1 MTNFKNIS
9 DKELYRKCIMYGRQ
23 ALQAR
28 RKFIGLLPEVFKRKL
43 FTKKGF
49 DSVYEFAAR
58 LAGISHDQVNK
69 ILQLER
75 KYQDKPILHS
85 ALVEGNISVNKLVRI
100 ASISTQSNQSE
111 LVKKAETL
119 SSRALE
125 VYVRDV
131 KNKEPNGFNMPL
143 FELNSVHVHRL
154 KLDENIESELVEM
167 QEKGIDVNAFLR
179 KCLDQRKQQIEEQKE
194 QLSKNIIGMPTSR
207 YIPAKIKKIIIEE
220 HGSRCSRLVAGNQCK
235 HPAEHLHHTKRFSQ
249 SRAHDPQFLKPLCKA
264 HHELEHADEEDYR
277 KYRRQTGGRQPGS
290 VIFRV

>member
-1 MTNFKNIS
+1 MINFKNIS

-23 ALQAR
+23 ALKAR

-43 FTKKGF
+43 YTKKGF

-85 ALVEGNISVNKLVRI
+85 ALEEGNISVNKLVRI
-100 ASISTQSNQSE
+100 ASISTHTNQSE

-131 KNKEPNGFNMPL
+131 KDKEVNGFKTPL
-143 FELNSVHVHRL
+143 FEPDSVHVHCL
-154 KLDENIESELVEM
+154 KLDEDIESELAEL

-194 QLSKNIIGMPTSR
+194 QLSKEVEAERIEKEVIGMPTSR
-207 YIPAKIKKIIIEE
+207 YIPAKIKKIIAEE
-220 HGSRCSRLVAGNQCK
+220 HGSRCSRIVAGNPCK
-235 HPAEHLHHTKRFSQ
+235 NPAEHLHHTKRFSQ
-249 SRAHDPQFLKPLCKA
+249 SQKHDPQFLKPLCKA
-264 HHELEHADEEDYR
+264 HHELEHADDK
-277 KYRRQTGGRQPGS
+277 KYRQYKFAGS
-290 VIFRV
+290 VW